1 MGHLDFTPSPSE
13 RPPNDP
19 QTSALVPVNSRIV
32 TWEDGVPVVRTLPV
46 LTRAQVS
53 EIAMAAASMPYEE
66 PGDRLALELGLPVS
80 QYFGRPCVEVMLIK
94 RAQAAALTGDKDEV
108 EQVLDRILGKP
119 KTSAEN
125 VSVSKSYEQYLEE
138 IDHKEALPAK
148 RLD

>member
-32 TWEDGVPVVRTLPV
+32 EWQGGVPVVRTLPV

-66 PGDRLALELGLPVS
+66 PGDRFALEMGLPVS
-80 QYFGRPCVEVMLIK
+80 EFYGRPCVEVMIIK
-94 RAQAAALTGDKDEV
+94 RTRLAAQSGDPDVIET
-108 EQVLDRILGKP
+108 VLDRLIGKP
-119 KTSAEN
+119 KTTAETL
-125 VSVSKSYEQYLEE
+125 STTRSYEQYLEE
-138 IDHKEALPAK
+138 IAHKEAIPA
-148 RLD
+148 RRVD